1 MTELDNSEENT
12 RRFIDSLES
21 IKRAYEKKYK
31 RNFSGFGDAW
41 RHAKD
46 KGDSVATRNSDF
58 GNLLRELR
66 NVIQHASYRNGEPI
80 STPRKDVVELA
91 ERLAEQVR
99 KDPEIKEFINS
110 EPITISFDTRLP
122 EIARIVSEND
132 FSQIP
137 ITNEGKVKGLLTTNA
152 IARWLAK
159 NINPKDGTLVVEADS
174 VTASDLLEFSES
186 IDSPIYVKPTER
198 AYKVCQRLA
207 GEKPVPAALV
217 TSTGDHNAKLVGI
230 ITRIDVAGILKK
242 IEIKRP

>member
-1 MTELDNSEENT
+1 M
-12 RRFIDSLES
+12 RIR
-21 IKRAYEKKYK
+21 YK
-31 RNFSGFGDAW
+31 RNFKGFGEAW
-41 RHAKD
+41 RYAKD

-58 GNLLRELR
+58 GNLLGDLR

-99 KDPEIKEFINS
+99 KDPEIKEFIDS

-122 EIARIVSEND
+122 EIAGIVSEND

-137 ITNEGKVKGLLTTNA
+137 ITSEGKVEGLLTTNA

-159 NINPKDGTLVVEADS
+159 NIDPKDGTLAVEADA
-174 VTASDLLEFSES
+174 VTARELLEFSES

-207 GEKPVPAALV
+207 GEKKSPCL
-217 TSTGDHNAKLVGI
+217 L
-230 ITRIDVAGILKK
+230 L
-242 IEIKRP
+242 